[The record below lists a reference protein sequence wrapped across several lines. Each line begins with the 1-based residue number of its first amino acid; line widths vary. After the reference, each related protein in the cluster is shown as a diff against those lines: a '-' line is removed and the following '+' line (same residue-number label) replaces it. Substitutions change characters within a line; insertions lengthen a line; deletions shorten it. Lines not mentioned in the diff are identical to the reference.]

1 MSKVTKKAV
10 TNLMDIYNKNV
21 VDPFI
26 LKLQNPQDKSVVME
40 VSVKTSMTIGEKSR
54 FVDRVVNACFDE
66 NGDYMPWYL
75 DPVFIITLLQ
85 MTTNVP
91 VYETKVSLNDETE
104 INTVDIERTYELCK
118 AIDLVHNVKQSI
130 YQNLVGELRQMV
142 SDKLEYRK
150 QMQLS
155 RERQL
160 LNKAREE
167 VENGVAMIV
176 AVADQLN
183 KTLENASSA
192 NDMAEAL
199 KNMNYTEM
207 VNAVLKQA

>member
-1 MSKVTKKAV
+1 MSKVTKKVV

-91 VYETKVSLNDETE
+91 VYESKITMDDGTE
-104 INTVDIERTYELCK
+104 VGTVDIEKTYELCK
-118 AIDLVHNVKQSI
+118 AVDLVKNVKQPV
-130 YQNLVGELRQMV
+130 YQNLVSELRQMV
-142 SDKLEYRK
+142 SDKLNYRK

-183 KTLENASSA
+183 KTLESASSA

-207 VNAVLKQA
+207 VNAVLKQS